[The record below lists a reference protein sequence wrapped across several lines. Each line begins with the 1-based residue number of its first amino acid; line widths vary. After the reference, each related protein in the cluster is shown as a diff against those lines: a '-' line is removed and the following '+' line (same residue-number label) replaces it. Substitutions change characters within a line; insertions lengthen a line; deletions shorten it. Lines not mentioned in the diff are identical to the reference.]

1 MSLNYYGSN
10 SNYDTLTIDD
20 LNKRRVDLSKYVPEF
35 LYNEKTLHKIYKAQ
49 EEQLAVALWQSDD
62 LLKQGFIG
70 TATWSLDLWEE
81 QYGIKT
87 NINLSYE
94 ERREI
99 VRAKIRGQ
107 GMCTIEMLKNVC
119 KSFNGGTV
127 NIIENSAPYTFTIEF
142 IDTKGIPKNIEK
154 LKEVINEIKPAH
166 LLVDYK
172 FKYNTVGYIKDFT
185 VGEINKYT
193 VGEVLNEDLGHGSAT
208 SANYVMDENGDYIV
222 DENGNYITE

>member
-20 LNKRRVDLSKYVPEF
+20 LNKRRVDLSKYVPQF
-35 LYNEKTLHKIYKAQ
+35 LYNEKTLHKIYKSQ

-62 LLKQGFIG
+62 LLNQCFIG

-127 NIIENSAPYTFTIEF
+127 DVIENSAPYTFTIRF
-142 IDTKGIPKNIEK
+142 IDTKGVPKNIEK

-166 LLVDYK
+166 MLVDYQ
-172 FKYNTVGYIKDFT
+172 FKYNTVGYINDFT
-185 VGEINKYT
+185 VGEVNKYT
-193 VGEVLNEDLGHGSAT
+193 VGEVLNEDLGHGSLSST
-208 SANYVMDENGDYIV
+208 SYVMDENGDYIV